1 MIKRVVDISE
11 AEQHIQHDIYI
22 YIGNRIYKGL
32 RQPFKERVEDREL
45 RLYIKGRDP
54 TATLQ
59 SPTKLSAAM
68 QVLHEL

>member
-1 MIKRVVDISE
+1 MKQSNISNMIYVC
-11 AEQHIQHDIYI
+11 
-22 YIGNRIYKGL
+22 NRIYKGL
-32 RQPFKERVEDREL
+32 RQPFKGRDEEDREL

-54 TATLQ
+54 IATLQ